1 MACFIIPLT
10 QAIATT
16 ALRRHAAKS
25 ASVNTVQNPFHAH
38 LPRLEAMLYGGSAM
52 LIVDHILSGE
62 LMPVFPFFSALAT
75 EGGLTT
81 MLREMLLVGIP
92 MSLLVTALWAIS
104 VLVSHH
110 GGWRRSRMCWQEGML
125 MNKK

>member
-16 ALRRHAAKS
+16 ALRRRAAKS
-25 ASVNTVQNPFHAH
+25 ATVNTVQNPFLTH

-52 LIVDHILSGE
+52 LIVDHTLSGE

-81 MLREMLLVGIP
+81 ILREMLLVGVP
-92 MSLLVTALWAIS
+92 MSLLVTALWAIPI
-104 VLVSHH
+104 LVRQKAS
-110 GGWRRSRMCWQEGML
+110 
-125 MNKK
+125 